1 MNKIL
6 KLKDHNFFVGSK
18 LFNVSKLWS
27 KNNYFHK
34 KGNFIYIININYKV
48 NIFVA
53 IANYGLNFYNQ
64 KEKYF

>member
-53 IANYGLNFYNQ
+53 ITNYGLNFYNQ